1 MFNEQ
6 YNETDIYF
14 IYTYYYYF
22 ILFAKVTTKVLV
34 ESEYFLRLLFEVKI
48 ISAGTVFRLRVK
60 AYHGEDCI

>member
-6 YNETDIYF
+6 YNETDTNI
-14 IYTYYYYF
+14 II
-22 ILFAKVTTKVLV
+22 ILFCLQRSLRTKVLV
-34 ESEYFLRLLFEVKI
+34 EREYFLRLLFEVKI